1 MASLVG
7 DIQMLIIYGLGLV
20 ALIVEVYALQHALRQ
35 RPDAF
40 VAAGKRTK
48 KFWGIALGVGA
59 LLGLASVG
67 GAGLMLL
74 AIIGFVIAAIY
85 LADVKPAIEQV
96 LGRGNRSHGR
106 WG

>member
-48 KFWGIALGVGA
+48 TFWGVALGVGA
-59 LLGLASVG
+59 LLGIAVLG
-67 GAGLMLL
+67 GGIGLLS
-74 AIIGFVIAAIY
+74 IIGFVIAAIY